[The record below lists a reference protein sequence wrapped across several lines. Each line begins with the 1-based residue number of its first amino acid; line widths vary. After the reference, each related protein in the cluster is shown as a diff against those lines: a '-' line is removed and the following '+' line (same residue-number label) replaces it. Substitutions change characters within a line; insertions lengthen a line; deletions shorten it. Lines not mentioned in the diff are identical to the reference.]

1 MKHKYLTGLD
11 TADRIMEAAIPLFAD
26 KGFAGVS
33 VRELL
38 DAANIG
44 NVGALSYY
52 FNGKEGLYT
61 AILKKQFARNLA
73 LAASIGSMQDS
84 PVQKLKRAIQA
95 IAAVHQRSP
104 YTLKLI
110 FNEINNPTCCFEAI
124 KEPIERLQF
133 FLQSIIQEG
142 VSQGYFR
149 PDTDPGC
156 VALAIYGMIQLAFL
170 NPNFSGNLLPNR
182 DDKYDYYIAH
192 ISDYLLQGL
201 LIADV

>member
-1 MKHKYLTGLD
+1 LKHKYFVGLD
-11 TADRIMEAAIPLFAD
+11 TADRIMEAAIPLFAA
-26 KGFAGVS
+26 KGFTGVS
-33 VRELL
+33 VREVL
-38 DAANIG
+38 DAANIS

-61 AILKKQFARNLA
+61 AILKKQFEKNLA
-73 LAASIGSMQDS
+73 LAASVSGMQDS
-84 PVQKLKRAIQA
+84 PVQKLRHAIQT

-110 FNEINNPTCCFEAI
+110 FNEVNNPTCCFEAI
-124 KEPIERLQF
+124 KEPIERLQS
-133 FLQSIIQEG
+133 FLQSIIQDG

-170 NPNFSGNLLPNR
+170 NPNFSRNLLPDRN
-182 DDKYDYYIAH
+182 DKYDYYITH

-201 LIADV
+201 LIAHA